1 MARVLVVEDDTDVRD
16 LVAQW
21 LREDHH
27 EVLAVE
33 SAVLALAA
41 VERNG
46 LPHAVV
52 LDVAMPGMDGVDLL
66 HRLREYDEHL
76 PAIFL
81 SVLWSAA
88 DVQRMR
94 DARAVYVGKPSS
106 GDRLRTALRGLL
118 GEGDAEGL
126 V

>member
-21 LREDHH
+21 LREDGH

-33 SAVLALAA
+33 SGVLALAA
-41 VERNG
+41 VERDG

-66 HRLREYDEHL
+66 HRLRELDERL

-81 SVLWSAA
+81 SVLWSGA
-88 DVQRMR
+88 DVERMR
-94 DARAVYVGKPSS
+94 AARAVYVGKPSS
-106 GDRLRTALRGLL
+106 GERLRAAVRELL
-118 GEGDAEGL
+118 ADGNAEGL